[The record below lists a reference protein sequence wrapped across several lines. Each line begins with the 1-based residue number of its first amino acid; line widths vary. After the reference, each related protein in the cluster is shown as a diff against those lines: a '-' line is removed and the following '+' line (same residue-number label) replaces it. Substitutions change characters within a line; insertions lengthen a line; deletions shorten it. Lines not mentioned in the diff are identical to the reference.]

1 MAWTSIK
8 AIVAT
13 VALCSL
19 LAGCTTGRFDGSRAP
34 DPGKALIVG
43 SITEGYLT
51 QPHGLM
57 VHIRKVAERYTTV
70 PLATLGAED
79 DEPSPNRL
87 GNLFMYEVPAG
98 SYEIYQWNYR
108 FYRGETQ
115 PRPNPIIFKVK
126 AGETAYIGDFSA
138 NALTFCLYNVNNAD
152 TTVPALKHK
161 YPVLEGR
168 IVENLSAQT
177 AFEPWPDSDARDNGR
192 GLCKF

>member
-1 MAWTSIK
+1 MPWKSTK
-8 AIVAT
+8 AVLAAA
-13 VALCSL
+13 ALSTL
-19 LAGCTTGRFDGSRAP
+19 LAGCTTGRYDGTRAP
-34 DPGKALIVG
+34 DPTKAIIVG
-43 SITEGYLT
+43 SIVEGYLT

-57 VHIRKVAERYTTV
+57 VHIRKVGERYTTV

-79 DEPSPNRL
+79 DQPSPNRL

-115 PRPNPIIFKVK
+115 PRPVPIIFSVK

-138 NALTFCLYNVNNAD
+138 NSLTFCLSNVNGGD
-152 TTVPALKHK
+152 TTVAELKRK

-168 IVENLSAQT
+168 EVVNLTART
-177 AFEPWPDSDARDNGR
+177 AFEPWPDSDAEDNGR
-192 GLCKF
+192 GLCKI